1 MINNAHPHKKDD
13 ITSNSIVEV
22 LICDDETFIREALK
36 SLLSTYAL
44 LNSVAPI
51 SKIMVVGEATNGWEA
66 LQVIAK
72 HQPDVV
78 LMDAHMPVMDG
89 FEATRAIKASWP
101 QVKVIM
107 LTMYFAQQEA
117 ATEAG
122 VDAFL
127 LKGCPVEKLID
138 TILTTCRPDNEHA

>member
-1 MINNAHPHKKDD
+1 MTKPSFARRLNQ
-13 ITSNSIVEV
+13 
-22 LICDDETFIREALK
+22 
-36 SLLSTYAL
+36 LSTYAL

-72 HQPDVV
+72 HQPDVG

-101 QVKVIM
+101 QVKSS
-107 LTMYFAQQEA
+107 L
-117 ATEAG
+117 
-122 VDAFL
+122 
-127 LKGCPVEKLID
+127 C
-138 TILTTCRPDNEHA
+138 